1 MNHSLLNSQ
10 QPLVIIILCH
20 ERRLSKKSK
29 IKEKAR
35 KDDPLRLSLMKK
47 NTSLYVGI
55 YYLQWRLVELPDM
68 ITRRLISVCLY
79 DAR

>member
-1 MNHSLLNSQ
+1 
-10 QPLVIIILCH
+10 LVIIILCR

-47 NTSLYVGI
+47 QHQFVCRDLLSS
-55 YYLQWRLVELPDM
+55 VETGGTP
-68 ITRRLISVCLY
+68 RY
-79 DAR
+79 DHPKADLRMFI